1 MNMKQKSKH
10 FTTQRYGRSIW
21 QVIILLALLTS
32 PAISADGSVQL
43 TDIDGK
49 VHTIVGEAPSA
60 ATASVLVFINTD
72 CPIANSYQPQLR
84 RLRQEF
90 DPQEFAIILVH
101 GNAKLAVDEARRHQK
116 EYEISLPIVLDPEQ
130 AIARRFH
137 ATITP
142 EAVVVDSRGK
152 TLYIGRIDDR
162 HSTYGKRRQRASR
175 EDLRLALQSIAAD
188 LPVAVPK
195 TQAIGCRI
203 VFEE

>member
-1 MNMKQKSKH
+1 MKRHKKWKH
-10 FTTQRYGRSIW
+10 FTTLPNGRNFW
-21 QVIILLALLTS
+21 PVIILVAWLTS
-32 PAISADGSVQL
+32 PAIPADVSFRL

-49 VHTIVGEAPSA
+49 VHTIRGETAN
-60 ATASVLVFINTD
+60 ATKATVFVFINTD

-84 RLRQEF
+84 RLAEEF

-101 GNAKLAVDEARRHQK
+101 GNAKLSVNEARRHQK
-116 EYEISLPIVLDPEQ
+116 EYEISLPIVLDPDQ

-142 EAVVVDSRGK
+142 EAVVVDSTGK

-162 HSTYGKRRQRASR
+162 NSTYGKRRQTATR
-175 EDLRLALQSIAAD
+175 EDLRLALQAISAD
-188 LPVAVPK
+188 QPVAVTK

-203 VFEE
+203 VFAK